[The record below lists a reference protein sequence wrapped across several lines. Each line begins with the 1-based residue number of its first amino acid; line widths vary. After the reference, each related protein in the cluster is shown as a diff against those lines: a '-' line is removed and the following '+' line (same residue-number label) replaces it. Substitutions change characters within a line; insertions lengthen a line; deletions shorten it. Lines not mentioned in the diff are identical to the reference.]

1 MHVMGL
7 LGKTRFVAEC
17 GTVVGVGEPQLEWCP
32 LFENV
37 GHASRL
43 IKESAKADMEY
54 RIRELG
60 MFAPKRRFD

>member
-7 LGKTRFVAEC
+7 LGKTRVVVEC

-32 LFENV
+32 LFGNV

-43 IKESAKADMEY
+43 IKESAKADM
-54 RIRELG
+54 
-60 MFAPKRRFD
+60 